1 MRKLFV
7 FGLSCFLI
15 CFILGTAVWFGFKKK
30 KQSVEKIDKTFEK
43 NAINQIVINVDST
56 HIKMVPSDDFHISYE
71 GKQDMKVSKQS
82 RVLTITEMNRS
93 GFRTPN
99 LNPFNNLEG
108 QLEIGI
114 PQNQVKEIDL
124 TSNLGAIDIVDV
136 NVEHATIWNGD
147 SGELNIHNS
156 ELTHSKF
163 SANETL
169 VNIENSRIDKSEFNI
184 KQGKINGEKTLLKN
198 SIFKLNSGDIHLK
211 EMQTDCD
218 FKSSVKDGNI
228 YLGYRQPPTDVML
241 SLNPENGKA
250 IINNDEIK
258 KGKNGTGT
266 HQIELYTTRGD
277 ITVD

>member
-1 MRKLFV
+1 M
-7 FGLSCFLI
+7 
-15 CFILGTAVWFGFKKK
+15 WFGFEKK

-56 HIKMVPSDDFHISYE
+56 NIKMVPSDDFHISYE

-114 PQNQVKEIDL
+114 PQNQLKEIDL
-124 TSNLGAIDIVDV
+124 TSNLGAIDIADV
-136 NVEHATIWNGD
+136 NVDHATIWNGD

-163 SANETL
+163 SANESL

-198 SIFKLNSGDIHLK
+198 SIFKLNKGDIHLK
-211 EMQTDCD
+211 DMQTDCD

-228 YLGYRQPPTDVML
+228 YLGYHQPPTDVML
-241 SLNPENGKA
+241 SLNPEKGKA

-258 KGKNGTGT
+258 IGKNGTGA

-277 ITVD
+277 ITVE

>member
-1 MRKLFV
+1 M
-7 FGLSCFLI
+7 
-15 CFILGTAVWFGFKKK
+15 
-30 KQSVEKIDKTFEK
+30 
-43 NAINQIVINVDST
+43 
-56 HIKMVPSDDFHISYE
+56 
-71 GKQDMKVSKQS
+71 
-82 RVLTITEMNRS
+82 
-93 GFRTPN
+93 
-99 LNPFNNLEG
+99 
-108 QLEIGI
+108 
-114 PQNQVKEIDL
+114 
-124 TSNLGAIDIVDV
+124 
-136 NVEHATIWNGD
+136 
-147 SGELNIHNS
+147 NIHNS

-258 KGKNGTGT
+258 KEKWDRYTSNRT
-266 HQIELYTTRGD
+266 LYDTWRYYC
-277 ITVD
+277 